1 MIGDNGIC
9 RAHTRLF
16 SISCSNVKPKTERH
30 LVYLFF
36 AVASPEFCSR
46 GDGRVAHGFRSSWWQ
61 SHPEVKAIWRVRSA
75 KTNMT
80 KVFFATACHSN
91 SNQCFNMRDRPISTN
106 NKRLQNFACIKL
118 QRGGGHV
125 TQCPVP
131 GDATA
136 SSMLGMTIRIRD
148 EGGWRR
154 RRDLDLR
161 RCGRVA
167 AELKFSTDWSGETAE
182 FTSWII
188 VHAERELNATLLL
201 PALVPSSST

>member
-36 AVASPEFCSR
+36 AVASLEFCSR

-118 QRGGGHV
+118 QRGGG
-125 TQCPVP
+125 TWPSAPCL
-131 GDATA
+131 ATPQLLRC
-136 SSMLGMTIRIRD
+136 S
-148 EGGWRR
+148 EWRLTTGR
-154 RRDLDLR
+154 
-161 RCGRVA
+161 GRVTAQAGLRSA
-167 AELKFSTDWSGETAE
+167 ALRPCSSWAE
-182 FTSWII
+182 
-188 VHAERELNATLLL
+188 V
-201 PALVPSSST
+201 